1 MYYNLINIKITNL
14 ILFYLFFID
23 LIMQLIS
30 NNIELKNC
38 NADNNYVVIVP
49 TLYASIFKTI
59 DLIQFETT
67 KQIMQA

>member
-1 MYYNLINIKITNL
+1 
-14 ILFYLFFID
+14 
-23 LIMQLIS
+23 MQLIS